1 MGYDGI
7 FQFTLVIKL
16 AIFMFVFGINT
27 EKEYR
32 YLTLAF
38 VISYYFYQVRDI
50 YIEHYA
56 NQRRVLQT
64 SGIYNPPPPNL
75 VNAQLN

>member
-32 YLTLAF
+32 YFMIAF
-38 VISYYFYQVRDI
+38 IVSYYFYEVRSI
-50 YIEHYA
+50 YIDHYA
-56 NQRRVLQT
+56 NQRSILQR
-64 SGIYNPPPPNL
+64 SGIFNPAPPNI
-75 VNAQLN
+75 